1 MKTLRLSFIALAGCL
16 GLLSCSDDDSENN
29 NNNGNEVAGTYNLTM
44 VSISEEID
52 FDQDGTANTDL
63 MLESPCYLDS
73 HIMVNDDGT
82 YTSEYSYVFHES
94 ETGCTTETQEGTWD
108 VEGDNLMLTNVSMWP
123 TPAPVSYT
131 RDGNTLVLIMEES
144 PYPDRD
150 ELNQPIYTTGEV
162 ILTYTKVE

>member
-16 GLLSCSDDDSENN
+16 GILSCSDDDSD
-29 NNNGNEVAGTYNLTM
+29 NNNGNGVAGTYNLTM
-44 VSISEEID
+44 VSISDQID
-52 FDQDGTANTDL
+52 FDQDGTANSDL

-73 HIMVNDDGT
+73 HIIINNDGT

-94 ETGCTTETQEGTWD
+94 ETGCTTETQQGSWNI
-108 VEGDNLMLTNVSMWP
+108 EGDNLMLTNDSMSP
-123 TPAPVSYT
+123 TPAPVSYI
-131 RDGNTLVLIMEES
+131 REGNTLTLIMEES

-150 ELNQPIYTTGEV
+150 EQNQPIYTTGEV